1 MTDLE
6 SFIAT
11 YKQFGIDVKTTDLD
25 DCIIII
31 LHAQTNYD
39 YDTNSDKFG
48 GHSSVHSEL
57 NFTKEGKFIDQNFW
71 VEYD

>member
-25 DCIIII
+25 NNI
-31 LHAQTNYD
+31 LVVLHGSNNYEYSTD
-39 YDTNSDKFG
+39 SDKFG
-48 GHSSVHSEL
+48 GHSSVHSDL

-71 VEYD
+71 HEYD